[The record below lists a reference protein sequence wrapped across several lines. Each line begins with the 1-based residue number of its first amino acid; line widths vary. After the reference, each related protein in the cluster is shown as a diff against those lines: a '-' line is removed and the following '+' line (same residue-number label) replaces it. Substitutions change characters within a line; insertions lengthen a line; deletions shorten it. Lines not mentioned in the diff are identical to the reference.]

1 MHVPFRHF
9 GMSLPFNTPV
19 TDPGESRNKY
29 PRTEEKFDLQKRKKN
44 AIKELSWNK
53 LSFTC

>member
-1 MHVPFRHF
+1 MPFRHF
-9 GMSLPFNTPV
+9 GMSLSFDTPV